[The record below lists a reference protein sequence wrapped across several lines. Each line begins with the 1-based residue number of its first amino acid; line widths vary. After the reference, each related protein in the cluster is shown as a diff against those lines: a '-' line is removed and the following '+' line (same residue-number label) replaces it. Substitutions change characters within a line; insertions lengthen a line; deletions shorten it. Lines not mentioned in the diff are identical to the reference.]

1 MYEKTIIFIPNTAHC
16 HTSTSNEK
24 RERNPEDVPQKLII
38 LLLNL
43 CYYIRTGFRCLKG
56 LCCNI

>member
-38 LLLNL
+38 FVQALDV
-43 CYYIRTGFRCLKG
+43 
-56 LCCNI
+56 